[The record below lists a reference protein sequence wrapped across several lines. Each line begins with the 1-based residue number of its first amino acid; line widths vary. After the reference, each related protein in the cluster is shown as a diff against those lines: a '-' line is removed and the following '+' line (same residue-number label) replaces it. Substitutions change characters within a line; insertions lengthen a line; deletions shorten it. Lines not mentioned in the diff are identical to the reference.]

1 VWGEKIM
8 IELSRRHLLA
18 GMAVLP
24 LTGGLARAETVGGI
38 QRLDPELDRILDP
51 HTPIEVIATGIRWAE
66 GPVWVPKGGYLLFS
80 DPPANIAYR
89 WKQGEGKTAFLK
101 PSGLAGPIP
110 AGVREA
116 GSNGMVLDGQGR
128 LVMADSGTRAIARV
142 DLATKRKTILADRF
156 GGKRFNSC
164 NDLVIARSGAI
175 YFTDP
180 PYGLAEGD
188 TSPLKEQPHNGVYR
202 WTPDGKVALIDA
214 SLARPNGIGLSPDGR
229 TLYVSNSDEARP
241 VIMAYALGADG
252 LPSAA
257 PRLFCDQSAGV
268 AAKLPGLPDGMKVAR
283 TGHLFASGPGGIHI
297 LAPDGRRLGVI
308 ATGKAAANCA
318 FGEDGRTLF
327 VTSSDMVVRLR
338 LKIAG

>member
-1 VWGEKIM
+1 M
-8 IELSRRHLLA
+8 IELSRRQCLA
-18 GMAVLP
+18 GMVVLP
-24 LTGGLARAETVGGI
+24 LAGGVARAETVGQI
-38 QRLDPELDRILDP
+38 QRLDPELDRVHDVN
-51 HTPIEVIATGIRWAE
+51 TPIEVIATGIQWAE
-66 GPVWVPKGGYLLFS
+66 GPVWVRSGGYLLFS

-89 WKQGEGKTAFLK
+89 WKQGEGKTVFLK
-101 PSGLAGPIP
+101 PSGLAGSIP

-128 LVMADSGTRAIARV
+128 LVMADSGTRAIARI
-142 DLATKRKTILADRF
+142 DLRTKRKTVLADHYN
-156 GGKRFNSC
+156 GKRFNSC

-180 PYGLAEGD
+180 PYGLTDGD
-188 TSPLKEQPHNGVYR
+188 TSALKEQPHNGVYR
-202 WTPDGKVALIDA
+202 WTPDGKVVLIDA
-214 SLARPNGIGLSPDGR
+214 SLTRPNGIGLSPDER

-241 VIMAYALGADG
+241 EVLAWTLNANG
-252 LPSAA
+252 LPVAGGL
-257 PRLFCDQSAGV
+257 RLFCDQRAGV

-283 TGHLFASGPGGIHI
+283 TGHLFSSGPGGIHI
-297 LAPDGRRLGVI
+297 LAADGRRLGVI
-308 ATGKAAANCA
+308 NTGKAAANCV